1 MEDLVGQCKPEQQR
15 MLYQIVLKYDTAFAE
30 KASRVYRF
38 AATGLAR
45 EQLTAMGRQFRQ
57 ELQMDRAAVEIGQ
70 PGKIIT

>member
-1 MEDLVGQCKPEQQR
+1 M
-15 MLYQIVLKYDTAFAE
+15 
-30 KASRVYRF
+30 YRF

-57 ELQMDRAAVEIGQ
+57 ELQMDWAAVEIGQ